1 MNESK
6 EKKTTL
12 TENRKLK
19 LKWKLQGLR
28 KIAGFDEEEENLILD
43 EEERKNALHHVG
55 K

>member
-12 TENRKLK
+12 TENRK